1 MPAIAL
7 LRYQTERIDMASP
20 RNTDVLNRLLATL
33 HRSLPQ
39 YLQDSHYWT
48 RRGDE
53 RAEAVVRHLVEDQ
66 RALSARIAEL
76 ILERLGQIAPSSFPM
91 EFTDLNL
98 LSLDYL
104 LQELVR
110 HQRLDIETIEDCVA
124 DLRGDRPA
132 RDLAEEVLGNARGHL
147 ENLESVVK
155 APV

>member
-1 MPAIAL
+1 
-7 LRYQTERIDMASP
+7 MASP

-66 RALSARIAEL
+66 RALSARLAEL
-76 ILERLGQIAPSSFPM
+76 ILERVGQIAPSSFPM

-104 LQELVR
+104 LQELIR
-110 HQRLDIETIEDCVA
+110 HQRLDVETIEECVA

-132 RDLAEEVLGNARGHL
+132 RELAEEVLGNARGHL